1 MNRDDRPHAPS
12 AVSGPRNGTLPFP
25 SLYGAEVE
33 IWQNAGPAKHGQ
45 QDAVSGR
52 LAVSSLSFVVVIP
65 ILECR
70 FTDFNKTIPTLGAKV
85 RLGPNVGDS
94 VKEKMNTPSSST
106 GRFGILRNTAAAAF
120 LLAVLF
126 FNSAFSLRV
135 QIVEVF
141 SGNTFKTSDGA
152 VVRAIAWDSDGGA
165 HELLCNEPL
174 ATSVARR
181 KLIGQSILMWQRG
194 LDPSGTELVSIQV
207 NGIDYETLLNEAGAC
222 RRAETPLAFTVPD
235 APRLVSRNIE
245 PAMGATSQQQ
255 AGTQADSAA
264 RYKASPDGQ
273 LPEVYWQHAFN
284 ELYAD
289 GATEVAVEAGRADI
303 VNGTYAIEVDRIQ
316 KWHEAI
322 GQALH
327 YAKETGKQPA
337 IALFDDGSAN
347 SAEAYAEAQ
356 KVCASEGIKVWK
368 INDYVRPGYMVRN
381 TGATASTVP
390 ASWLKPSTT
399 SAKPGLYVGPR
410 NGIYYLNSSGNKE
423 YITDRYAK

>member
-1 MNRDDRPHAPS
+1 M
-12 AVSGPRNGTLPFP
+12 
-25 SLYGAEVE
+25 
-33 IWQNAGPAKHGQ
+33 
-45 QDAVSGR
+45 
-52 LAVSSLSFVVVIP
+52 
-65 ILECR
+65 CR
-70 FTDFNKTIPTLGAKV
+70 KLGFEMTIPAIDAKV
-85 RLGPNVGDS
+85 RLVPNIGS
-94 VKEKMNTPSSST
+94 CIEGMMKTPHISS
-106 GRFGILRNTAAAAF
+106 GRFGSLKITVAAAF

-126 FNSAFSLRV
+126 FGSAFSLRV
-135 QIVEVF
+135 QIAEVY
-141 SGNTFKTSDGA
+141 SGNTFRTSDGA
-152 VVRAIAWDSDGGA
+152 VVQAIAWDPGGEA
-165 HELLCNEPL
+165 HELLCDEPL

-222 RRAETPLAFTVPD
+222 RRADVPLDFTVPD
-235 APRLVSRNIE
+235 APRLVARNIE
-245 PAMGATSQQQ
+245 PAIGPGTQQQ
-255 AGTQADSAA
+255 AGAQDDPAA
-264 RYKASPDGQ
+264 RYGASPDGQ
-273 LPEVYWQHAFN
+273 LSEAYWQRAFN

-327 YAKETGKQPA
+327 YANETGRQPA
-337 IALFDDGSAN
+337 IALFDDGSPN

-356 KVCASEGIKVWK
+356 KVCASAGIKVWK
-368 INDYVRPGYMVRN
+368 INDYVRPGYVVRN

-390 ASWLKPSTT
+390 ASWLKPSSTA
-399 SAKPGLYVGPR
+399 AKPGLYVGPR

-423 YITDRYAK
+423 YVTDRYAK